1 MGDVNFLYLLF
12 KFISVSPFCFLL
24 FWRPLTSKIQKEKVI
39 EGVEGQLFLDYAH
52 E

>member
-1 MGDVNFLYLLF
+1 MGELNLF
-12 KFISVSPFCFLL
+12 VCILKFVSPFCFLL
-24 FWRPLTSKIQKEKVI
+24 FWRPLTSKIQKERVI

>member
-1 MGDVNFLYLLF
+1 MGGFNSVYLLF
-12 KFISVSPFCFLL
+12 KFLSLLSVFLL
-24 FWRPLTSKIQKEKVI
+24 FWRPLTSKIQKKRVI

>member
-1 MGDVNFLYLLF
+1 MGFFKFSLFTFL
-12 KFISVSPFCFLL
+12 FISVFPFCFLL
-24 FWRPLTSKIQKEKVI
+24 FWRPLTSKIQKKRVI